1 MRITNRL
8 GLPDAIVR
16 AVTNDEYTRGESDI
30 SVSQLISPPRLT
42 ALWEQHD
49 NEIEEDVSERIW
61 ALLGQ
66 LMHALLERAGDDAL
80 TEERL
85 YSDRLGW
92 RFSGQFDRVVLV
104 NRGSDTYEVN
114 DYKLTSAWS
123 VQHGGKESW
132 TQQLNLYCLLL
143 REHGFRVVKAGVVAF
158 LRDWRRNDA
167 LRYQDYPQHQVARV
181 PIDVWDDEAQELYLA
196 SRIRAHQATRG
207 PKGVLPD
214 CTPEERWQ
222 QPTKFAV
229 MKAGR
234 KSALRLLD
242 SLDEAKA
249 WVRSEGFNP
258 TGLKAINIV
267 ERPGENTR
275 CEGYCG
281 VAPFC
286 SQWKG
291 IKEESSA

>member
-1 MRITNRL
+1 VRITNRL

-42 ALWEQHD
+42 ALWALHD
-49 NEIEEDVSERIW
+49 DEIEEDVIDRIW

-66 LMHALLERAGDDAL
+66 AVHTILERAGDDAL

-85 YSDRLGW
+85 FVDRLGW
-92 RFSGQFDRVVLV
+92 RISGQFDRVVLV

-123 VQHGGKESW
+123 VQHGGKDSW
-132 TQQLNLYCLLL
+132 TQQLNLYSLLL

-181 PIDVWDDEAQELYLA
+181 PIEVWDDDAQEHFLA
-196 SRIRAHQATRG
+196 DRIKAHQATRG
-207 PKGVLPD
+207 PDGILPD

-222 QPTKFAV
+222 QPAKFAV

-234 KSALRLLD
+234 KSALRLFD
-242 SLDEAKA
+242 NSDAA
-249 WVRSEGFNP
+249 WQYR
-258 TGLKAINIV
+258 GLQPKGKDITV
-267 ERPGENTR
+267 VKRPGKNTR
-275 CEGYCG
+275 CEGYCAVSG
-281 VAPFC
+281 FC
-286 SQWKG
+286 SQWKR
-291 IKEESSA
+291 IKEEESA